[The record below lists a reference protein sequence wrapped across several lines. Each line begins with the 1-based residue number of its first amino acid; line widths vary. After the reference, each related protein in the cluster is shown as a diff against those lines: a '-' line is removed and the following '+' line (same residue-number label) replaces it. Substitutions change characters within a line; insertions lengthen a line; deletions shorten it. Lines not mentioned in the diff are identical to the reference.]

1 MRRRAEAILSRH
13 KEGGDSNEVVG
24 QLTLWIKGIKS
35 GSRSWITLA
44 DHHKPDIMALKHV
57 LQQLHGKASKSVSVQ
72 HSDLVNQAHE
82 ASVQNGA
89 ETLAP
94 EVEAT
99 SHFRD
104 NLVVGAEASELSN
117 LALKVRP
124 LLLTQ
129 DPGVGNALAGWPHH
143 GLDGASI
150 LGARD
155 CGELREEV
163 AAVVEPLALVA
174 DAARA
179 QVAPISQLA
188 QAGCR
193 HTKVFGG
200 LT

>member
-13 KEGGDSNEVVG
+13 KEGGDGDEVVG
-24 QLTLWIKGIKS
+24 QLALWIEGVES
-35 GSRSWITLA
+35 GGRSWIALA
-44 DHHKPDIMALKHV
+44 DHHEPDVVALKHV
-57 LQQLHGKASKSVSVQ
+57 LQQLRGKASESVSVQ
-72 HSDLVNQAHE
+72 HGDLVDQARE

-99 SHFRD
+99 SHFGD
-104 NLVVGAEASELSN
+104 DLVVGAEASELGD
-117 LALKVRP
+117 LALEVGP
-124 LLLTQ
+124 LLLAR
-129 DPGVGNALAGWPHH
+129 DPRVGDALAGWPRR

-163 AAVVEPLALVA
+163 AAVVEPLALVT

-179 QVAPISQLA
+179 QVAPIGQLA

-193 HTKVFGG
+193 HAKVFGG
-200 LT
+200 LA